1 MLNMVRVSLGTNQC
15 KCADIRIRQ
24 YVAEPSRRGEQ
35 GAALGDYI
43 IDQHNALHGRYR
55 GRCYK

>member
-1 MLNMVRVSLGTNQC
+1 MLHVVRVALGTNQR

-35 GAALGDYI
+35 GAALGDYV
-43 IDQHNALHGRYR
+43 IDQHDALHGRYR
-55 GRCYK
+55 RRCYE